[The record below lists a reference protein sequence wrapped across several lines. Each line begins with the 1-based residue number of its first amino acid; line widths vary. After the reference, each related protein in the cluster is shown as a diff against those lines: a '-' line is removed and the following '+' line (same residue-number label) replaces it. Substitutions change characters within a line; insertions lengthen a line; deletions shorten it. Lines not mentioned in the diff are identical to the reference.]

1 MLLLFF
7 LTFTISSFAGNDD
20 SYWRKC
26 ELDFSDPLKSLSGS
40 VFRFDH
46 TGDGNHYSYALNT
59 ETLKGSGYNPTYQ
72 FNSFYWQP
80 FRGIDFM
87 GGDSTIKI
95 EFVLQYKD
103 FADAF
108 LQGYNQCRRIET
120 YTAFYVS
127 GQTLYNYTV
136 NLVNGAQT
144 IPLYFEAVKTAAYE
158 PTPVNYWCDFELDP
172 SAYFSI
178 SFDVGLTSLSP
189 HLICISMSMISVILC
204 GLKNQVLRSRLRT
217 SSLLIMQNL
226 WLKILIN
233 LTSQNPM

>member
-1 MLLLFF
+1 
-7 LTFTISSFAGNDD
+7 
-20 SYWRKC
+20 
-26 ELDFSDPLKSLSGS
+26 
-40 VFRFDH
+40 
-46 TGDGNHYSYALNT
+46 
-59 ETLKGSGYNPTYQ
+59 
-72 FNSFYWQP
+72 
-80 FRGIDFM
+80 M

-189 HLICISMSMISVILC
+189 TSYLYFYVYDFGNIMWLEKP
-204 GLKNQVLRSRLRT
+204 GLEESIKNQQSINNAESMVEDLNKLNQPEPDVDQVFDKIKTDDISAMGGYFTPSNTENKFYILMT
-217 SSLLIMQNL
+217 SLMVVGVALGISGY
-226 WLKILIN
+226 ILHGKK
-233 LTSQNPM
+233 